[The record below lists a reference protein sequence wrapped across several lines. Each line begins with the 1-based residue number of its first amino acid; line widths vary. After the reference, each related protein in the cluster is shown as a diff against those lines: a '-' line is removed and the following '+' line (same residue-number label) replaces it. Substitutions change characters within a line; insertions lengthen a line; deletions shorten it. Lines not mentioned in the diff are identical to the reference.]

1 MKFTDLD
8 LHPDLQSSLARAG
21 FVDLTPIQADSI
33 GPVLAGQDVV
43 GVAQTGTGK
52 TLAFLVPIIQKIYA
66 EKPSPPVALII
77 TPTRELCIQIAEEAV
92 RLLPDP
98 GQVATIYGGEGY
110 GKQEDALARSP
121 SVIVATPGRL
131 IDFLKQKKI
140 TTQHLGFLILDEA
153 DRMFDMGFL
162 RDVRFI
168 MRHMPENV
176 RVMLFSATMSYY
188 VMRLASD
195 YLKNPVEVRVAS
207 DTVAVEAIEQSLLH
221 LGREE
226 KLNYLINQILSQ
238 NVQRGIVFTNLKNLV
253 PRLVNALRRYGIAA
267 TGISSRLEQNK
278 RIQLLKRFKLGK
290 YSILVATDVASRGLD
305 IDDVTHV
312 FNYDLPQDSE
322 SYVHRI
328 GRTARAGKTGMSIS
342 YCSELDY
349 ENLPRIERLLKIKIP
364 VTEIDPVFLKPPAG
378 EFTPFD
384 DGTVYREISGR
395 EERFSRDRDS
405 RQRRSGERNGRGQ
418 RGRGREDKPREGQT
432 AALPVS
438 GERSAYPPGKRPA
451 LDARMKPETVER
463 VERPGDRPA
472 DPNRKKRRR
481 RRRGGGEQ
489 RQSDSSERMERDRP
503 ERQRQHANGQGRE
516 AGQGRESG
524 QGRRRRRRRGGQ
536 RQEKEVVRK
545 GLFQKIIGF
554 FKRSG

>member
-8 LHPDLQSSLARAG
+8 LHPDLQTSLARAG

-66 EKPSPPVALII
+66 EKPTPPVALII
-77 TPTRELCIQIAEEAV
+77 TPTRELCLQIAEEAM
-92 RLLPDP
+92 RLLPES

-110 GKQEDALARSP
+110 GKQEDALARNP
-121 SVIVATPGRL
+121 SLIVATPGRL
-131 IDFLKQKKI
+131 IDFLKQKKL
-140 TTQHLGFLILDEA
+140 TTEHLGFLILDEA

-168 MRHMPENV
+168 MRHLPADV

-226 KLNYLINQILSQ
+226 KLNYLINQILAAD
-238 NVQRGIVFTNLKNLV
+238 VKRGIVFTNLKNLV

-328 GRTARAGKTGMSIS
+328 GRTARAGKTGASIS

-364 VTEIDPVFLKPPAG
+364 VGEIDPEFLRPPVG
-378 EFTPFD
+378 DFTPFD
-384 DGTVYREISGR
+384 DGTVYREMSGR
-395 EERFSRDRDS
+395 EERFARDG
-405 RQRRSGERNGRGQ
+405 RQRRTGSGERNGRGR
-418 RGRGREDKPREGQT
+418 RGRDERPGERQP
-432 AALPVS
+432 APLPAS

-451 LDARMKPETVER
+451 LDARMKPESVER
-463 VERPGDRPA
+463 VERPERVERQGEQKRKRRRRRRGGDRNSNGQETT
-472 DPNRKKRRR
+472 DRDRTRQGQREGQRENQGKRRR
-481 RRRGGGEQ
+481 RRRGGG
-489 RQSDSSERMERDRP
+489 
-503 ERQRQHANGQGRE
+503 
-516 AGQGRESG
+516 
-524 QGRRRRRRRGGQ
+524 Q
-536 RQEKEVVRK
+536 RQEKEAPK

-554 FKRSG
+554 FKRS